1 MRRGVP
7 GARLQGG
14 RLGSEET
21 TAGSRSTRHA
31 GAGSYA
37 RELEVACRLA
47 LRAGDVMRRHRAEG
61 LRHRQKASG
70 ELVTAADLECDALI
84 RGGLVEAFP
93 DDALLSEETS
103 DGPARLSA
111 RRVWIVDPIDG
122 TRDFASGG
130 DEHVCSIGL
139 SEAGRAVLGVLYN
152 PARDELFAGA
162 VGHGVQLGG
171 EPVGV
176 TDVTDLREASLTVSR
191 NEWRHGLLRP
201 QHRVRAVASVA
212 YKLAR
217 VAAGLDDGT
226 FSDRPRREWDVCGGV
241 ALVRAAGGRVG
252 LLDARVLRFNRR
264 EVMLSSGL
272 VAAGPGLYPALLQAV
287 RSAVPETVAP
297 SGT

>member
-1 MRRGVP
+1 MH
-7 GARLQGG
+7 
-14 RLGSEET
+14 LGTSEET
-21 TAGSRSTRHA
+21 APGSSDTRRA
-31 GAGSYA
+31 AVGPYG

-47 LRAGDVMRRHRAEG
+47 LRAGEVMRRHRAQG
-61 LRHRQKASG
+61 LRHRHKVNG
-70 ELVTAADLECDALI
+70 EIVTAADLECDALI
-84 RGGLVEAFP
+84 RGGLAEAFP

-103 DGPARLSA
+103 DGPGRLGA

-122 TRDFASGG
+122 TRDFAQGG

-139 SEAGRAVLGVLYN
+139 AEAGRAVLGVLYN

-162 VGHGVQLGG
+162 MGHGMWLRGR
-171 EPVGV
+171 PVAV
-176 TDVTDLREASLTVSR
+176 SETADLREANLTVSR

-201 QHRVRAVASVA
+201 QHRVRAIASVA

-226 FSDRPRREWDVCGGV
+226 FSDRPRREWDVCGGI

-252 LLDARVLRFNRR
+252 LLDGRPLRFNRR
-264 EVMLSSGL
+264 NVLLSSGL
-272 VAAGPGLYPALLQAV
+272 VAAGPALYPALLEAV
-287 RSAVPETVAP
+287 RAAIPVAVAP